1 VRDIVGFGGEDE
13 RDGQSIMIGRV
24 VTRGVPMVGRFSA
37 ITVEEDM
44 VEVHRIFYSVRVNGY
59 VEKWYLCEALNQH
72 SSP

>member
-1 VRDIVGFGGEDE
+1 
-13 RDGQSIMIGRV
+13 MIGRV

-44 VEVHRIFYSVRVNGY
+44 LEVHRTFYSVCVNGY
-59 VEKWYLCEALNQH
+59 VEKWYLCEAFDQH